1 MRLESVHPHIQ
12 KQAMNPGGKAVTRL
26 RARAIAVA
34 GLWLAA
40 GLVFAQSS
48 GAPPPLPAASSG
60 KPAAAPASK
69 PRPAIRLTPAER
81 QAIDNAPTGRQAP
94 ARVEDELAPTPD
106 DIKPRAN
113 EDTSNTTRIEQT
125 HQSNRVSEVIVT
137 PPGQSHSYV
146 MHNREG
152 QQPFGTTQMNSGLSV
167 PMFFRLEFGR
177 STPPATNPPPPP
189 APSPSR

>member
-1 MRLESVHPHIQ
+1 
-12 KQAMNPGGKAVTRL
+12 MNPGRKAAARL
-26 RARAIAVA
+26 RALAVA
-34 GLWLAA
+34 ATSLWLAA
-40 GLVFAQSS
+40 GLAFAQTSA
-48 GAPPPLPAASSG
+48 APPPLPAASSG
-60 KPAAAPASK
+60 KPAATPASK
-69 PRPAIRLTPAER
+69 PRPAVQLTPAER
-81 QAIDNAPTGRQAP
+81 QAIDAAQSGKP
-94 ARVEDELAPTPD
+94 ARVEDDLAPTAED
-106 DIKPRAN
+106 MKPRAN

-137 PPGQSHSYV
+137 PPGQARSYV

-167 PMFFRLEFGR
+167 PMFFRLEFGK

>member
-1 MRLESVHPHIQ
+1 
-12 KQAMNPGGKAVTRL
+12 MNPGRKAAAQR
-26 RARAIAVA
+26 RALAVA
-34 GLWLAA
+34 ASSLWLAA
-40 GLVFAQSS
+40 GFAFAQSS

-60 KPAAAPASK
+60 RPAATPASK

-81 QAIDNAPTGRQAP
+81 QAIDNAPSGKQTP
-94 ARVEDELAPTPD
+94 ARVEDDLAPTAED
-106 DIKPRAN
+106 MKPRAN

-137 PPGQSHSYV
+137 PPGQSRSYV

-167 PMFFRLEFGR
+167 PMFFRIEFGR
-177 STPPATNPPPPP
+177 STPPVTNPPPPP